1 MRRYLLKILK
11 MAVLVISLVGFCL
24 IHTSKAHMLWI
35 EREGEKFLIL
45 WGHRGKIETYDQE
58 RLAEIKVYDEK
69 GNLLKFERK
78 LTEKGV
84 SVIPEKLP
92 SALTASMKGVYLVN
106 TPEGR
111 KRMDKIEAQKKG
123 LQVIESFYVVQ
134 ATKGF
139 FSKTLDFKKLLG
151 LKLEPV
157 LLDDPFVKR
166 DLRIKVFYEGKPAEG
181 VLVFDAFHKELGK
194 TDSEGLV
201 RLKKEEVK
209 LKDRYYAVV
218 FSYRVKTTGDP
229 KADYLWM
236 IISLT
241 WQE

>member
-1 MRRYLLKILK
+1 MKGYSLKILK
-11 MAVLVISLVGFCL
+11 TVVLVVGLVGFCL
-24 IHTSKAHMLWI
+24 IDTSMAHMLWI

-45 WGHRGKIETYDQE
+45 WGHRGKVETYDQE
-58 RLAEIKVYDEK
+58 RIAEIKVYDEK

-78 LTEKGV
+78 VTEKGV
-84 SVIPEKLP
+84 GVLPVKPP
-92 SALTASMKGVYLVN
+92 SALIASMKGVYLVN

-123 LQVIESFYVVQ
+123 LQVIEGFYVVQ
-134 ATKGF
+134 ATKGL
-139 FSKTLDFKKLLG
+139 FSKNLDFKKPFG

-166 DLRIKVFYEGKPAEG
+166 DLKIRVFYEGKPAEG

-194 TDSEGLV
+194 TDSEGLI
-201 RLKKEEVK
+201 RLKKEDLK

-236 IISLT
+236 ITSLT